1 LICQDKRQIIGGGG
15 KFVADLKGGPVMRFG
30 LIIALLYLPSAIYAV
45 PFSKWAV
52 FFSSSDEHPNMVS
65 NKIRKAGK
73 MTFNCGID
81 LPLWL

>member
-1 LICQDKRQIIGGGG
+1 M
-15 KFVADLKGGPVMRFG
+15 ADLRGGPVMRFG
-30 LIIALLYLPSAIYAV
+30 VIIALLYLPSAIYAV

-52 FFSSSDEHPNMVS
+52 FFSSSDEHPNMIS

-81 LPLWL
+81 LPLRL